1 MTNKVIDLFSGLGG
15 FSEAFVMSGKYEV
28 ERYDNNTWLAE
39 VPHTHMCDLEKY
51 AIGTA
56 EKPFLLLGSP
66 PCLEFSNAY
75 DAPKIRAKRLGLDY
89 EPSVKLVEIF
99 KEHVDR
105 LQPKYWMMENVIGS
119 IEWITPILGEPVQ
132 IIGPF
137 VFWGNVPL
145 LDLTM
150 EDRKQIRGAKKKQ
163 DKRHS
168 PIRSN
173 HRAKI
178 PLEISTAILRAIESP
193 TLENWL

>member
-39 VPHTHMCDLEKY
+39 VPHTQMCDLTKY

-56 EKPFLLLGSP
+56 KKPFLLLGSP

-89 EPSVKLVEIF
+89 EPSVELVEIF
-99 KEHVDR
+99 KEHIDR
-105 LQPKYWMMENVIGS
+105 LQPQYWMMENVIGS
-119 IEWITPILGEPVQ
+119 IDWITPILGEPVQ

-145 LDLTM
+145 LDLSM

-173 HRAKI
+173 HRARI
-178 PLEISTAILRAIESP
+178 PLQISTAILRAVESP